1 MVQQSGSR
9 RERFRRLH
17 LRLAGLVTVP
27 EGSGGILAA
36 APALRVREIF
46 TRFWPYARPDR
57 KVLATSLLFVVLTPV
72 TAAASIWVF
81 KHLIDTVLV
90 GRELGALWVLGGA
103 LLGVTLVAGAVSYA
117 SSAVSAWLAERFLLS
132 LRDAVF
138 GHVLRLPPAFFERY
152 RAGDVVSRLTND
164 VSAIERLVVSGVTR
178 SVSYAARILVFAGL
192 ALYLRW
198 ELALLAFVVVPL
210 FWWVARHFS
219 RQIKTASREKRR
231 RTGGVSAVA
240 EETLANI
247 ALVQAYGQER
257 AEAGRLHEEG
267 RARMAAGMAANRMSA
282 LYSPAIDV
290 IEAVGG
296 LLVFGVGAWEHAQGR
311 LTIGGLLAFVA
322 YLAQLYQP
330 IRSASRLATTVY
342 GASASAERLVELLDH
357 PVGVVSSPRA
367 KPLVHGPHEVHLD
380 GVTFR
385 YPGAA
390 RPALDGIDLRI
401 APGETVAVMGPNG
414 AGKSTL
420 TRLLLR
426 WADPEQGVVRIDG
439 ADIRDLDLESL
450 RAHIAVVLQETMLF
464 DRTVAENI
472 AYGAS
477 GAGPPDVARAAV
489 LARAAPFVRDL
500 PEGYHTRVGQRG
512 RRLSGGQRQRLAIA
526 RALIRSAPVLIL
538 DEPTASLDAAAA
550 RAVIAPLRRLM
561 AGRTTLLITHDR
573 SLAGLAD
580 RTVVLEGGR
589 IVAEYR
595 PSVDH
600 HPTSPQ
606 QAASPQSA
614 PSRQPGAP
622 PQPAPSPRPAA
633 SPLSASSPRPAAS
646 PQPAPSPHPP
656 TLPQPTAARPAPV
669 R

>member
-1 MVQQSGSR
+1 MVQESRSR

-17 LRLAGLVTVP
+17 LRLARLVTVP
-27 EGSGGILAA
+27 EGSGGIVAA
-36 APALRVREIF
+36 APVLRVREIF

-57 KVLATSLLFVVLTPV
+57 KVLAASLLFVALTPL

-81 KHLIDTVLV
+81 KHIIDTVLV
-90 GRELGALWVLGGA
+90 GRQLDALWVLGGA
-103 LLGVTLVAGAVSYA
+103 LLGVTLVAGVVSYA
-117 SSAVSAWLAERFLLS
+117 SSAVSAWLAERFLLR

-138 GHVLRLPPAFFERY
+138 VHVLRLPLAFFERY

-178 SVSYAARILVFAGL
+178 SASYAVRILVFAGL

-219 RQIKTASREKRR
+219 RQIRTASREKRR
-231 RTGGVSAVA
+231 RTGGVAAVA

-247 ALVQAYGQER
+247 PLVQAYGQER
-257 AEAGRLHEEG
+257 AEAGRLHAEG
-267 RARMAAGMAANRMSA
+267 RARMAAGLAANRMSA

-296 LLVFGVGAWEHAQGR
+296 LLVFAVGAWEHAQGR

-357 PVGVVSSPRA
+357 APDVEQSPRA
-367 KPLVHGPHEVHLD
+367 VPFVHGSHDVHLD

-385 YPGAA
+385 YPGAERA
-390 RPALDGIDLRI
+390 ALHGIDLRI

-426 WADPEQGVVRIDG
+426 WADPDSGVVLIDG
-439 ADIRDLDLESL
+439 TDIRDLDLESL
-450 RAHIAVVLQETMLF
+450 RAQVAVVLQETMLF

-472 AYGAS
+472 SYGAPA
-477 GAGPPDVARAAV
+477 AGPPEVFRAAV
-489 LARAAPFVRDL
+489 AAHADGFVREL
-500 PEGYHTRVGQRG
+500 PDGYLTRVGQRG

-526 RALIRSAPVLIL
+526 RALIRPAPLLIL
-538 DEPTASLDAAAA
+538 DEPTASLDAPAA

-573 SLAGLAD
+573 SLAALAD
-580 RTVVLEGGR
+580 RTMVLDRGH
-589 IVAEYR
+589 IVAEHR
-595 PSVDH
+595 PPAG
-600 HPTSPQ
+600 PTSPQ
-606 QAASPQSA
+606 
-614 PSRQPGAP
+614 
-622 PQPAPSPRPAA
+622 
-633 SPLSASSPRPAAS
+633 PLAS
-646 PQPAPSPHPP
+646 PQPPA
-656 TLPQPTAARPAPV
+656 AARSAPV